1 MPVLPFINDSIEDI
15 EEIVEK
21 AAEAGAS
28 YVLPLF
34 GVTLRRGSRDYF
46 YDSRADFSKDG
57 QAISNLF

>member
-46 YDSRADFSKDG
+46 YDRV
-57 QAISNLF
+57 